1 MKQQHNMFPSK
12 ICTRNVHLCVPIKA
26 FNVHEEKKM
35 CYILQSD
42 FIMSGKTWASTDGC
56 VCMRRPRSSSF
67 TGKKINMKQSYLIAI
82 RELVLFTSASSS
94 SQVAPLYDV
103 TMLNDASLICIKSL
117 PGKAGYLF
125 IFFIYE
131 ENLPNFA
138 FASQLTFY
146 ENTCGPEMSKNTT
159 ARRGGELL

>member
-1 MKQQHNMFPSK
+1 MKK
-12 ICTRNVHLCVPIKA
+12 
-26 FNVHEEKKM
+26 KKM
-35 CYILQSD
+35 RYILQRD

-67 TGKKINMKQSYLIAI
+67 TGKKINMKQSFLIAI
-82 RELVLFTSASSS
+82 LELVLFTSASSS

-125 IFFIYE
+125 IY
-131 ENLPNFA
+131 
-138 FASQLTFY
+138 FY
-146 ENTCGPEMSKNTT
+146 LQRKSSKLCFCITINILWKRTWAWDEQEHNCQERWRAAMRRIALNTWST
-159 ARRGGELL
+159 